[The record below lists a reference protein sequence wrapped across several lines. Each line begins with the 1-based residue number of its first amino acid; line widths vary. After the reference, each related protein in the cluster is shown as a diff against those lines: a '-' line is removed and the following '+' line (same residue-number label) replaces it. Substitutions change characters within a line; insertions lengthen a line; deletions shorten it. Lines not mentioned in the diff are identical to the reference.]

1 MFHTGHIFK
10 KLFFGSQI
18 LFLMS
23 LGFALKK
30 TIYFYRLALARNKIK
45 TDLLRLFNFSY
56 EKKLLNDITTQKKI
70 SANQTQQKKNKYDL
84 SRHIYFFF

>member
-1 MFHTGHIFK
+1 MFHKGFIFK

-23 LGFALKK
+23 LGLALKK
-30 TIYFYRLALARNKIK
+30 TIYFYKLALARNKKK

-56 EKKLLNDITTQKKI
+56 EKKLLKDISTQKKNFCQ
-70 SANQTQQKKNKYDL
+70 SNPTKKNKHDL